1 MDLFYFAVKGLY
13 RFAPFSFIF
22 IMLIGSGLNPF
33 KHSPQTAKDHV
44 NRAEE
49 HLIRNN
55 FQLALADYKQALKL
69 DPNLAEAYA
78 RRGDLY
84 LSRSRYLDRF
94 NRNDEATRKIAQQL
108 HLDLSQSAVLKK
120 AGIADYR
127 QAQVLY
133 QQQSKVNCSRRLSR
147 QITLFQQ
154 GKTAFMKSYNCY

>member
-13 RFAPFSFIF
+13 RFAPFSFIL

-33 KHSPQTAKDHV
+33 KHSPQTAKDYV

-49 HLIRNN
+49 HLIRND

-78 RRGDLY
+78 RRGELY
-84 LSRSRYLDRF
+84 LSRSRYLERF
-94 NRNDEATRKIAQQL
+94 NKNDEATRKIAQQL

-133 QQQSKVNCSRRLSR
+133 QQQSKVDCSRRLSR

-154 GKTAFMKSYNCY
+154 GKTDFVRFYSCY